1 MVVRVQDTDPN
12 SLAFRDAWSDLAGHP
27 LFEPLTGHDWTRPYA
42 TAEMDGRPMPGLARV
57 TAAGRIVAGSA
68 RRLDKEEWR
77 WVLAH
82 CLLHL
87 GFGHFEEAAPDA
99 AYRAAAC
106 VAVSRFQR
114 AVKLGREPDPLPEV
128 LPGADEAALAARWR
142 REGVPPGLVDMA
154 DLVLRPITFEAGRE
168 PRWPDRFA
176 HGLSAA
182 AVAGVE
188 VAGGARQT
196 VGGAKTVRQPWDLAM
211 SWFIGSYPLL
221 GGVAAGFA
229 LIADGPLARAWGVSI
244 AAVSAEAGEIYVNP
258 WRSLS
263 TDEWRFV
270 LAHELL
276 HVALRHADRGGARD
290 PYLWNVACDFVING
304 WLVEMGV
311 GVLPDGVL
319 HDPEF
324 AGCSAEQVYDRIAGD
339 LRRMRKL
346 ATLRGQGAGDMLG
359 EPLPWAGRRAGGVDL
374 DEYCRRALLT
384 GFAYHQSS
392 GRGTLPAGLVAEI
405 RVLEQPPLPWDVR
418 LARWFDEHVPMTE
431 PVRSYARPSRRQAA
445 TPDIPRPGRHLPW
458 EPVPRGTFGVV
469 VDTSGSMGPAVM
481 GKALGAIASY
491 ATARNVPAA
500 RVVFCDAA
508 AYDAG
513 YLPVD
518 QIAGRVRVRGR
529 GGTVLQR
536 AVDLLERADDF
547 PADGPV
553 LVITDGECDVLRIRR
568 AHAFLIPR
576 GARLPFTPRGP
587 VFSLR

>member
-1 MVVRVQDTDPN
+1 MEADPN
-12 SLAFRDAWSDLAGHP
+12 TLAVQEAWGELAGHP
-27 LFEPLTGHDWTRPYA
+27 LFEPMTEFDYPRPHA
-42 TAEMDGRPMPGLARV
+42 TVELVTTPLPAPARV
-57 TAAGRIVAGSA
+57 SADGSIVVSRA

-87 GFGHFEEAAPDA
+87 GFDHLAPRAEEEDDA
-99 AYRAAAC
+99 AFRAAAC
-106 VAVSRFQR
+106 LAVARFQR
-114 AVKLGREPDPLPEV
+114 AVKLGREPDPLPDL
-128 LPGADEAALAARWR
+128 LPTAEEDELAARWR
-142 REGVPPGLVDMA
+142 RRGVPPELA
-154 DLVLRPITFEAGRE
+154 AAPDLDLTPFRCRPGAE
-168 PRWPDRFA
+168 PRWPERFA
-176 HGLSAA
+176 LGLSAA

-188 VAGGARQT
+188 VAGGARESVT
-196 VGGAKTVRQPWDLAM
+196 GRATRREPWDRAM
-211 SWFIGSYPLL
+211 GWFLGSYPLL
-221 GGVAAGFA
+221 GGVAAGFTLVA
-229 LIADGPLARAWGVSI
+229 EGPLARAWGISI

-258 WRSLS
+258 WRTLS
-263 TDEWRFV
+263 EEEWRFV

-276 HVALRHADRGGARD
+276 HVALRHADRGGGRD

-319 HDPEF
+319 HDPAF
-324 AGCSAEQVYDRIAGD
+324 AGSSAEQVYDRIAGD

-346 ATLRGQGAGDMLG
+346 STLRGQGAGDMLG
-359 EPLPWAGRRAGGVDL
+359 APLPWAGRRGGGVDL

-392 GRGTLPAGLVAEI
+392 GRGLLPAGLVAEI
-405 RVLEQPPLPWDVR
+405 RVLEQPPVPWDVR
-418 LARWFDEHVPMTE
+418 LARWFEEFVPLVE
-431 PVRSYARPSRRQAA
+431 PVRTYARPSRRQAA
-445 TPDIPRPGRHLPW
+445 TPDIPRPGRHRP
-458 EPVPRGTFGVV
+458 EEAVRRSTFGVV
-469 VDTSGSMGPAVM
+469 VDTSGSMGTVLM

-491 ATARNVPAA
+491 ATARDVPAA

-518 QIAGRVRVRGR
+518 GIAGRVRVRGR
-529 GGTVLQR
+529 GGTVLQP
-536 AVDLLERADDF
+536 AIDLLERADDF
-547 PADGPV
+547 PPGGPI

-568 AHAFLIPR
+568 PHAYLVPR

-587 VFSLR
+587 VFTVR